1 MDPYSVLLPESKTA
15 MDAISIIDKSEAK
28 IALVK
33 DKNESI
39 VGTITDGD
47 IRRALLCGEGLDCP
61 VNKIMNKNFKYII
74 SMTIKKSIS
83 LSKLRKI

>member
-1 MDPYSVLLPESKTA
+1 M
-15 MDAISIIDKSEAK
+15 
-28 IALVK
+28 VK

-61 VNKIMNKNFKYII
+61 VNKIMNKNFKYINFDDY
-74 SMTIKKSIS
+74 KEKSIS
-83 LSKLRKI
+83 QLKFDKELIAIPVLDKKRS